1 MLAWVDASGWRRLDG
16 VDGAAGARRPRGQHL
31 LRKPGQRE
39 VHHLEVTFALLA
51 RVGGPL
57 IAQGCAWTAAVRRV
71 SVVVVMMVMAVVVA
85 TVVVLRGALSLSS
98 FWNIVVRAVGVVLL
112 VVATLGGNPPAFQVR
127 QSSGFGSHLAQ
138 VLQLEFLEVGD
149 AQSLSSATLVARAV
163 LLAELLKQLLDVHPL
178 LLQMFHLTFR
188 RTGRRQQV
196 ATLVIIVPAAACSS
210 F

>member
-1 MLAWVDASGWRRLDG
+1 MLAWVDASGWWRLDG

-71 SVVVVMMVMAVVVA
+71 SVVVMMVMALVVA

-112 VVATLGGNPPAFQVR
+112 VVATLGGNPPAFQV
-127 QSSGFGSHLAQ
+127 
-138 VLQLEFLEVGD
+138 
-149 AQSLSSATLVARAV
+149 
-163 LLAELLKQLLDVHPL
+163 
-178 LLQMFHLTFR
+178 
-188 RTGRRQQV
+188 
-196 ATLVIIVPAAACSS
+196 
-210 F
+210 